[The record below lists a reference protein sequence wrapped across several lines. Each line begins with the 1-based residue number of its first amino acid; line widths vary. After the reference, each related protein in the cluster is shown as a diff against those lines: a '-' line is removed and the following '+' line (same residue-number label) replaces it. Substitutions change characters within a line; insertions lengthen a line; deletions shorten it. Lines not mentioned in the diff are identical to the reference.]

1 MTAYEL
7 DQLILL
13 ASKGQGDMPAL
24 ESLYQE
30 MKDLVYAL
38 ALSITRR
45 PSCAGDITQ
54 ETFVRLSQASGFTP
68 RGQGKAWVLRIAR
81 KLALRQLQQEKRS
94 YSIQEES
101 LPSVEA
107 QKKETALDRIM
118 LHQTLETLSVSERQ
132 IVLLHAA
139 GLKHEETAQVL
150 SRPAATIRWKY
161 AQAIKKLTR
170 FLTSTEKGETH
181 E

>member
-1 MTAYEL
+1 MTANEL

-13 ASKGQGDMPAL
+13 ASQGDMPAL

-38 ALSITRR
+38 SLSITRR
-45 PSCAGDITQ
+45 PSCAEDITQ
-54 ETFVRLSQASGFTP
+54 ETFVRLSQSSGFTP

-81 KLALRQLQQEKRS
+81 NLALRQLQQEKRLHAPQRDRDS
-94 YSIQEES
+94 RSGSWGEETS
-101 LPSVEA
+101 
-107 QKKETALDRIM
+107 LDRIM
-118 LHQTLETLSVSERQ
+118 LRQALMTLGVAERQ

-139 GLKHEETAQVL
+139 GLKHEETARIL
-150 SRPAATIRWKY
+150 RRPAGTIRWKY

-170 FLTSTEKGETH
+170 FLTCTEKGDTH